1 MKKIIMVFFMLL
13 YLFSIKSVF
22 AQDQYKL
29 TLLKQDGIYFSRQ
42 GGVVTDSNSY
52 YIYKFGDIYAYCIE
66 PGKQISTYTYL
77 GREEFDLSISEDK
90 KEKLELIGYYGR
102 EYPGHDDVKYSM
114 AAQALIWELTGVNKV
129 TFWTGKNETGKEIDI
144 SKEREE
150 IMDLVNN
157 HKTLPNFPTNFY
169 GDIKHKME
177 IEDTNK
183 VLDNFEVVNDGMQ
196 AVYIENNILHIM
208 PKTPGMFNITLRRK
222 NYDEYGTIIFVG
234 KDSTSS
240 QKMARLHFS
249 KTIEQEITIS
259 IDGVRLLIHKVDEK
273 GSPILKENIAFTV
286 KDLNTGEYICDTP
299 DCIYRTD
306 CEGIILTKGLD
317 FHEYEIEEIE
327 NQIVEGYTWNN
338 NKMHIN
344 ITYDDDIK
352 WNSEV
357 NSHIDL
363 YFSNKEVIGNVEIQ
377 KYGEELK
384 VTDNNLTYNKILL
397 GNVNFSLYDKD
408 DNLIE
413 TFNVNNDGYYKLNN
427 LKVGKYYLIENTKL
441 DNYVNKEKIN
451 FEIKQTNQYDNV
463 INVKLDIQNY
473 LKKGTIEFS
482 KEDLTT
488 SKGIPGTIISIFDSN
503 DNLLLTKETDQ
514 NGKIIINNLP
524 IGKYYIKEIKAN
536 DNYLIS
542 NEKVI
547 FEIKENKEIVKA
559 RMTNKLITG
568 TLEINKIGE
577 EIKIIDNNITFNK
590 KNLSNIKFLLYK
602 SDGTY
607 LDTLITDSNGYA
619 KKDGLILGNYYLI
632 EENSNNDYIIDKSKY
647 FFTISQKER
656 DDKNILVKMYLENYL
671 KKGTLEFSK
680 IDSKIGTGISNTII
694 SVYDSNNNLLLTK
707 ETDENGKIVIYNLP
721 YGNYYIKEIKANDY
735 YLKSNEIIEFN
746 ISENNEVIKK
756 EMTNDKITGTLNI
769 IKKGEEYNFDDGK
782 VVYSVINL
790 EGIKFD
796 LYDINDNYINS
807 LITDSNGSAT
817 LSKLDLGKYYL
828 KEYNNNSNYILNDK
842 YYFEINK
849 EESNKDIIVNLNIN
863 NYLKKGIL
871 EFTKEDL
878 ATSHGIPNTIISIY
892 DSNNNLLFNKETD
905 NNGKVII
912 NDLPIGKY
920 YIIEKEA
927 NSNYQITNER
937 VYFEIKENNDIVKAK
952 MTNEKI
958 VVNVPK
964 TWKDNTSLLNVFTW
978 FVLLFIIGIRYY
990 EKTY

>member
-1 MKKIIMVFFMLL
+1 MKKIMMVFFMLL
-13 YLFSIKSVF
+13 YIFSIKTVF

-29 TLLKQDGIYFSRQ
+29 TLLKQDGIYYIRR
-42 GGVVTDSNSY
+42 GGVNDTDIY
-52 YIYKFGDIYAYCIE
+52 YVYKMNDLYAYCIE
-66 PGKQISTYTYL
+66 PGVPITTYNYL
-77 GREEFDLSISEDK
+77 GNEEFDLSLSEEV
-90 KEKLELIGYYGR
+90 KEKIELIGYYGR
-102 EYPGHDDVKYSM
+102 EYPGHDNVKYSM
-114 AAQALIWELTGVNKV
+114 AAQALIWELTGVKKV
-129 TFWTGKNETGKEIDI
+129 TFWTGKNGTGKEIDI
-144 SKEREE
+144 SSERKE

-196 AVYIENNILHIM
+196 DVYIENNILHIM

-222 NYDEYGTIIFVG
+222 NYDEYKTIIFVG

-259 IDGVRLLIHKVDEK
+259 IDGVRLLIHKVDEQNN
-273 GSPILKENIAFTV
+273 PILKENIAFTV
-286 KDLNTGEYICDTP
+286 KDLETGEYICDTP

-306 CEGIILTKGLD
+306 CEGIILTKGLL

-344 ITYDDDIK
+344 ITYDDNIE
-352 WNSEV
+352 WNNEV
-357 NSHIDL
+357 NSHINL
-363 YFSNKEVIGNVEIQ
+363 YFSNKEVIGNIEIQ

-384 VTDNNLTYNKILL
+384 ITDNNLVYNKINL
-397 GNVNFSLYDKD
+397 GNINFSLYDSSDK
-408 DNLIE
+408 LIKN
-413 TFNVNNDGYYKLNN
+413 FNVNNDGYYKLNN
-427 LKVGKYYLIENTKL
+427 LKIGKYYLIENTKL
-441 DNYVNKEKIN
+441 DNYINKDKII
-451 FEIKQTNQYDNV
+451 FEIKQTNQYDNI

-473 LKKGTIEFS
+473 LKKGTLEFS
-482 KEDLTT
+482 KEDIST
-488 SKGIPGTIISIFDSN
+488 SSGIPNTIISIYDSN
-503 DNLLLTKETDQ
+503 NNLLLTKETDN

-524 IGKYYIKEIKAN
+524 IGKYYIKEVKAN

-542 NEKVI
+542 DEIVT
-547 FEIKENKEIVKA
+547 FEIKENGEIVKA
-559 RMTNKLITG
+559 RMTNKMITG
-568 TLEINKIGE
+568 ILEINKIGE
-577 EIKIIDNNITFNK
+577 EEKIIDNNITYNK

-602 SDGTY
+602 DDNTY

-619 KKDGLILGNYYLI
+619 KKEDLRLGNYYLI
-632 EENSNNDYIIDKSKY
+632 EDSSNNNYIIDNSKY
-647 FFTISQKER
+647 YFTISQKER
-656 DDKNILVKMYLENYL
+656 DDKNILVKTYLENYL

-680 IDSKIGTGISNTII
+680 IDSKTKIGIPNTVIGI
-694 SVYDSNNNLLLTK
+694 YDSSNKLLLSRK
-707 ETDENGKIVIYNLP
+707 TDNNGKIVIYNIP
-721 YGNYYIKEIKANDY
+721 YGKYYLKEIKPNEY
-735 YLKSNEIIEFN
+735 YLKSNEIIEFE
-746 ISENNEVIKK
+746 IKENNEVIKK
-756 EMTNDKITGTLNI
+756 EMINERITGTINI
-769 IKKGEEYNFDDGK
+769 TKKGEEYKFANDEII
-782 VVYSVINL
+782 YSVINL

-807 LITDSNGSAT
+807 LITDSNGFAT

-828 KEYNNNSNYILNDK
+828 KEENNNTNYILSDK

-849 EESNKDIIVNLNIN
+849 EESNEDVIINLNIN

-878 ATSHGIPNTIISIY
+878 VTSSGIPNTIIEIY
-892 DSNNNLLFNKETD
+892 DSNNNLLFTKETD

-927 NSNYQITNER
+927 NTNYQITNEH
-937 VYFEIKENNDIVKAK
+937 VFFEIKENNEIVKAR
-952 MTNEKI
+952 MTNERI
-958 VVNVPK
+958 VVEVPK
-964 TWKDNTSLLNVFTW
+964 TDKNNNLFNVFILFT
-978 FVLLFIIGIRYY
+978 LLFWIGIKCY